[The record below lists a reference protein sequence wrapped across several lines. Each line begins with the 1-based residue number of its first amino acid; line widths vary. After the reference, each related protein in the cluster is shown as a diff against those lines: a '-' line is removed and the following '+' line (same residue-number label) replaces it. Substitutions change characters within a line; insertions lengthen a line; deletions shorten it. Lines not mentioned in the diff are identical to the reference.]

1 MRKHIDYYYKCF
13 DKESDNEVDRIVNER
28 FNDYGYNFDTNRR
41 KVINEENMK
50 KICYK
55 NCLKLKKES
64 EKY

>member
-41 KVINEENMK
+41 KVVNEENMK

-64 EKY
+64 EK

>member
-13 DKESDNEVDRIVNER
+13 DKESDNEVDRIVTEK

-41 KVINEENMK
+41 KVIKEENMK
-50 KICYK
+50 KVCYK

-64 EKY
+64 EK

>member
-1 MRKHIDYYYKCF
+1 MRKHIDYFYKCF
-13 DKESDNEVDRIVNER
+13 DKESDNEVDRIVTEK

-50 KICYK
+50 KVCYK

-64 EKY
+64 EK

>member
-41 KVINEENMK
+41 KVVNEENIK
-50 KICYK
+50 KIRYK

-64 EKY
+64 EK